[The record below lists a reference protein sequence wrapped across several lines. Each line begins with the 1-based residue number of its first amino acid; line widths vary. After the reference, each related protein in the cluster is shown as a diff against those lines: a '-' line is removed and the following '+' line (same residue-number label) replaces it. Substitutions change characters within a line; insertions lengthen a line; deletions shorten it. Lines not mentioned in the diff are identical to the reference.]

1 MATETR
7 KEETTCRLSLRLF
20 VLKAQG
26 KKFSLVRIV
35 AVTGDCEVDDST
47 QQETISSAKKQNFR
61 LPAANR
67 YDYGFAQGQ
76 PTRTGYPSKKTGH
89 HKTGVTGLLEKEH
102 LYETARHASQQLKDA
117 FKALQSK
124 VEPYIAPDQELPEVD
139 PEASL
144 RLASL
149 GIELALQEKETI
161 RLERELVALKRDAG
175 SLSPHA
181 ANKRLRDT
189 VQRYYSAG
197 DDLWRHQKKKMR
209 LAAPGPEEVPIL
221 DLRRHGVS
229 DCILA
234 LYRKSDGVDESRE
247 RPKNWRRDALHYYNA
262 NGADHGE
269 GSNVWCHVSGRWFFK
284 EFIKAAHIVPYF
296 LDFEGVGNALIMS
309 KRIENWFDNYHLVIV
324 PVDVTENP
332 ITRWRTDV
340 ISPSVMNERYGAGD
354 FRARELDGRELTFH
368 NEKRPTS
375 RFLYFHF
382 FMALVRIRDTKRIG
396 WQDTWARSH
405 ELRMTEHGF
414 DAPLQLT
421 DDEVVETA
429 RRVHLAVEDRAIR
442 AEYGNGSDDESDDG
456 SDDESDDGSDDGSDN
471 NDSSEEEDS
480 VSVRVNGHKDSGK
493 AGHHEYVIL

>member
-1 MATETR
+1 
-7 KEETTCRLSLRLF
+7 
-20 VLKAQG
+20 
-26 KKFSLVRIV
+26 
-35 AVTGDCEVDDST
+35 
-47 QQETISSAKKQNFR
+47 
-61 LPAANR
+61 
-67 YDYGFAQGQ
+67 
-76 PTRTGYPSKKTGH
+76 
-89 HKTGVTGLLEKEH
+89 
-102 LYETARHASQQLKDA
+102 
-117 FKALQSK
+117 
-124 VEPYIAPDQELPEVD
+124 
-139 PEASL
+139 
-144 RLASL
+144 
-149 GIELALQEKETI
+149 
-161 RLERELVALKRDAG
+161 
-175 SLSPHA
+175 
-181 ANKRLRDT
+181 
-189 VQRYYSAG
+189 
-197 DDLWRHQKKKMR
+197 MR

-229 DCILA
+229 DCTLA

-247 RPKNWRRDALHYYNA
+247 GPKNWRRDALHYYNA

-269 GSNVWCHVSGRWFFK
+269 GSDVWCHVSGRWLFK
-284 EFIKAAHIVPYF
+284 EFINAAHIVPHF
-296 LDFEGVGNALIMS
+296 LDFEGVGELLFGERAQSLERAGNALLLS
-309 KRIENWFDNYHLVIV
+309 KRIESWFDKYHLVIV
-324 PVDVTENP
+324 PVDATENP

-340 ISPSVMNERYGAGD
+340 ISPSIMNERYGDGD
-354 FRARELDGRELTFH
+354 LRALELDGRELTFH
-368 NEKRPTS
+368 NEKRPVS

-382 FMALVRIRDTKRIG
+382 FMALVRIRDTKRTG

-456 SDDESDDGSDDGSDN
+456 SDDESDDGSDN

>member
-1 MATETR
+1 MATHPIITQRETD
-7 KEETTCRLSLRLF
+7 F
-20 VLKAQG
+20 FNKA
-26 KKFSLVRIV
+26 
-35 AVTGDCEVDDST
+35 
-47 QQETISSAKKQNFR
+47 ETISSAKKQNFR
-61 LPAANR
+61 LSAANR

-76 PTRTGYPSKKTGH
+76 STRTGYPSKKTGH
-89 HKTGVTGLLEKEH
+89 HKTGLLEKEH

-161 RLERELVALKRDAG
+161 RLERELIA
-175 SLSPHA
+175 SEP
-181 ANKRLRDT
+181 
-189 VQRYYSAG
+189 G

-229 DCILA
+229 DCTLA

-247 RPKNWRRDALHYYNA
+247 GPKNWRRDALHYYNA

-269 GSNVWCHVSGRWFFK
+269 GSDVWCHVSGRWLFK
-284 EFIKAAHIVPYF
+284 EFINAAHIVPHF
-296 LDFEGVGNALIMS
+296 LDFEGVGELLFGERAQSLERAGNALLLS
-309 KRIENWFDNYHLVIV
+309 KRIESWFDKYHLVIV
-324 PVDVTENP
+324 PVDATENP

-340 ISPSVMNERYGAGD
+340 ISPSIMNERYGDGD
-354 FRARELDGRELTFH
+354 LRALELDGRELTFH
-368 NEKRPTS
+368 NEKRPVS

-382 FMALVRIRDTKRIG
+382 FMALRP
-396 WQDTWARSH
+396 RSH

-456 SDDESDDGSDDGSDN
+456 SDDESDDGSDDESDDGSDN

>member
-1 MATETR
+1 MATHPIVTQRETD
-7 KEETTCRLSLRLF
+7 F
-20 VLKAQG
+20 FNNA
-26 KKFSLVRIV
+26 
-35 AVTGDCEVDDST
+35 
-47 QQETISSAKKQNFR
+47 ETISSAKKQNFR
-61 LPAANR
+61 LSAANR

-76 PTRTGYPSKKTGH
+76 STRTGYPSKKTGH
-89 HKTGVTGLLEKEH
+89 HKTGLLEKEH

-161 RLERELVALKRDAG
+161 RLERELIASERDVG
-175 SLSPHA
+175 SISPHA

-247 RPKNWRRDALHYYNA
+247 GPKNWRRDALHYYNA

-269 GSNVWCHVSGRWFFK
+269 GSDVWCHVSGRWLFK
-284 EFIKAAHIVPYF
+284 EFINAAHIVPYF
-296 LDFEGVGNALIMS
+296 LDFEGDAISDHLIKQVTHS
-309 KRIENWFDNYHLVIV
+309 SCQKELRIGSTTTISDLVIV

-354 FRARELDGRELTFH
+354 FRARELDGRELTFR
-368 NEKRPTS
+368 NEKHPTS

-382 FMALVRIRDTKRIG
+382 FMALVRIRDTKRTG
-396 WQDTWARSH
+396 WQDTWASSCLPLRDQRPRSH

-456 SDDESDDGSDDGSDN
+456 SDDESDDGSDN

>member
-1 MATETR
+1 MATHPIVTQRETD
-7 KEETTCRLSLRLF
+7 F
-20 VLKAQG
+20 FNNA
-26 KKFSLVRIV
+26 
-35 AVTGDCEVDDST
+35 
-47 QQETISSAKKQNFR
+47 ETISSAKKQNFR
-61 LPAANR
+61 LSAANR

-76 PTRTGYPSKKTGH
+76 STRTGYPSKKTGH
-89 HKTGVTGLLEKEH
+89 HKTGLLEKEH

-161 RLERELVALKRDAG
+161 RLEREIIASERDVG
-175 SLSPHA
+175 SISPHA

-247 RPKNWRRDALHYYNA
+247 GPKNWRRDALHYYNA

-269 GSNVWCHVSGRWFFK
+269 GSDVWCHVSGRWLFK
-284 EFIKAAHIVPYF
+284 EFINAAHIVPYF
-296 LDFEGVGNALIMS
+296 LDFEGG
-309 KRIENWFDNYHLVIV
+309 HQ
-324 PVDVTENP
+324 
-332 ITRWRTDV
+332 TDR
-340 ISPSVMNERYGAGD
+340 MAGY
-354 FRARELDGRELTFH
+354 LGQVL
-368 NEKRPTS
+368 RPTP
-375 RFLYFHF
+375 FPHTGAVPTKFH
-382 FMALVRIRDTKRIG
+382 ADSSCLPLRDQRP
-396 WQDTWARSH
+396 RSH

-456 SDDESDDGSDDGSDN
+456 SDDESDDGRYITAMQSP
-471 NDSSEEEDS
+471 
-480 VSVRVNGHKDSGK
+480 RTP
-493 AGHHEYVIL
+493 L